1 MEWMKRSVFHISV
14 CVCRLCGGR
23 LSLDEVSQASWRRQN
38 SITFSLEGRE
48 AALPGPTTSSCTEL
62 SSFAEWRLAPSLT
75 RTQVACW
82 TSVGSTRADYYLLNF
97 LCWIR
102 YKEAMLSNRTLKPLY
117 IFFFSSDTYSRLY
130 MPFYVCSSDIVFN
143 WDIKITVSMILQQL
157 CFNFFLNMQIITHV

>member
-23 LSLDEVSQASWRRQN
+23 LSLDEVSQASWRRRN

-82 TSVGSTRADYYLLNF
+82 TSVRSTRADYYLLNF

-117 IFFFSSDTYSRLY
+117 IYIFFLVTHTVGYTCLFMCAAQILCSTETSKLQ
-130 MPFYVCSSDIVFN
+130 FLWFCSSSALTSF
-143 WDIKITVSMILQQL
+143 WTCKL
-157 CFNFFLNMQIITHV
+157 